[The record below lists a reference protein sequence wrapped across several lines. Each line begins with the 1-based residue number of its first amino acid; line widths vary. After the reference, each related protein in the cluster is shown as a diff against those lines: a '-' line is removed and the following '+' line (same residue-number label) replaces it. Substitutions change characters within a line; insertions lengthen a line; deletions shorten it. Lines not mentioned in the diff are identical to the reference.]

1 MKHFKA
7 GNLTNWADYKGG
19 AIEFAANKPRY
30 VKFEIMANS
39 PVEVWACETKNM
51 KAAKLVAVGTDKMSV
66 EYTADAT
73 SYVEL
78 RAEKGSKV
86 FTNIPDLDQKIDHSG
101 EPSFVV
107 VEPRVR
113 ESNDI
118 NRIMQYV
125 KMNEEAR
132 DRQMATERAQL
143 RAEMQAVSAVK
154 AKEET
159 PVVEEVLDNG
169 PEADT

>member
-19 AIEFAANKPRY
+19 WIEFAANKPRY
-30 VKFEIMANS
+30 VKFEVMANS
-39 PVEVWACETKNM
+39 PVEVWACDTKDM
-51 KAAKLVAVGTDKMSV
+51 KGATLVAVGNDKMSV

-73 SYVEL
+73 SYVQL

-86 FTNIPDLDQKIDHSG
+86 FTNIRDLDQKLEHSG

-132 DRQMATERAQL
+132 DRQMAQERAQL
-143 RAEMQAVSAVK
+143 RAEIQAEV
-154 AKEET
+154 AKTKPKEQVIEQA
-159 PVVEEVLDNG
+159 EDNG
-169 PEADT
+169 SEADT

>member
-30 VKFEIMANS
+30 VKFEVMANS
-39 PVEVWACETKNM
+39 PVEVWASDTKDM
-51 KAAKLVAVGTDKMSV
+51 KGATLVAVGNDKMSV

-86 FTNIPDLDQKIDHSG
+86 FTNIPDLDQKLEHSG

-132 DRQMATERAQL
+132 DRQMAQERAQL
-143 RAEMQAVSAVK
+143 RAEVQAEVAK
-154 AKEET
+154 AKDEEQ
-159 PVVEEVLDNG
+159 PVVQKAEDDG
-169 PEADT
+169 SEADT

>member
-19 AIEFAANKPRY
+19 AIEFAASKPRY
-30 VKFEIMANS
+30 VKFEVMANS
-39 PVEVWACETKNM
+39 PVEVWACDTKDM
-51 KAAKLVAVGTDKMSV
+51 KGATLVAVGNDKMSV

-86 FTNIPDLDQKIDHSG
+86 FTNIRDLDQKLEHSG

-113 ESNDI
+113 ESSDL
-118 NRIMQYV
+118 NRILQYV

-132 DRQMATERAQL
+132 EKQLAGDRARIAAQMAELQKQQ
-143 RAEMQAVSAVK
+143 QAD
-154 AKEET
+154 
-159 PVVEEVLDNG
+159 PVVEQAEENG

>member
-7 GNLTNWADYKGG
+7 GNLTNWAHYKGG
-19 AIEFAANKPRY
+19 QIKFGANKPRY

-39 PVEVWACETKNM
+39 PVEVWACETKDM
-51 KAAKLVAVGTDKMSV
+51 KTATLVAVGNDKMSV

-78 RAEKGSKV
+78 RAEKGSNV
-86 FTNIPDLDQKIDHSG
+86 FTNIRDLDQKLDHSG
-101 EPSFVV
+101 DPSFVV

-113 ESNDI
+113 ESSDV

-132 DRQMATERAQL
+132 DRQMARERANL
-143 RAEMQAVSAVK
+143 RKEMQIELEK
-154 AKEET
+154 AKGQET
-159 PVVEEVLDNG
+159 VVEKVPDNG
-169 PEADT
+169 PETAD